1 MTDVHTTD
9 SAGHPRHTLISWP
22 AVIAGSIVAIA
33 VGAMLNLLGVAL
45 GAASLNPYDLDGDDA
60 EGFTAAAGMWMAVAN
75 AAALFVGGAVAS
87 RAAKYAD
94 HHRGGLHGLT
104 VWALAFLLA
113 IMIAGASVTGGVTA
127 LLGGEAERVNPS
139 ETFMGDMMTPDMMR
153 SDQALIVPP
162 NARVEAEAAA
172 DTTATLALW
181 AFLTMLLG
189 AVAAILGGAYGAK
202 GHRWLNR
209 LGQDHDRHRDRDR
222 DRGHDH
228 HRDGDRDRDRDP
240 RTPDRPHAE
249 RGAPF

>member
-1 MTDVHTTD
+1 MTDIYTTD
-9 SAGHPRHTLISWP
+9 SARHPLHTLISWP

-45 GAASLNPYDLDGDDA
+45 GAASLNPYDLHGGDA

-94 HHRGGLHGLT
+94 HHRGALHGLS
-104 VWALAFLLA
+104 VWALAFLIA
-113 IMIAGASVTGGVTA
+113 ILIAGASVTGGVTA
-127 LLGGEAERVNPS
+127 LLGGEAERVTPS
-139 ETFMGDMMTPDMMR
+139 ETFMGDLITPDTIPGDR
-153 SDQALIVPP
+153 ALIVPP
-162 NARVEAEAAA
+162 PARAEAEAAA

-202 GHRWLNR
+202 GHRWMNR
-209 LGQDHDRHRDRDR
+209 LGQDHVH
-222 DRGHDH
+222 
-228 HRDGDRDRDRDP
+228 DRDP
-240 RTPDRPHAE
+240 RTPVRPRADE
-249 RGAPF
+249 RAAPF